1 MKKLTAFL
9 LCIMPASTLLAA
21 PVSRIFQGVTTFN
34 SFATAAVANEFPV
47 GTPWTLLAEWDTDA
61 TPLYLGGAQGQY
73 RLTKLV
79 LTLKGVSG
87 DWTTSSLPNNAA
99 FTLNQG
105 APGRADSIQFSSGWG
120 PAAHSNPLLGDRQL
134 FSVNLTLTDPSGTAI
149 TALAPAPAGV
159 VTQAWSL
166 QATQSYLKIYLSDA
180 GNVSI
185 TGSLALEPTDE
196 EAPAVKIT
204 SPGSVRGRLYTLAA
218 RLEDNVRPVRVRYRL
233 MAPGQIKF
241 GPWSSVALSEG
252 ASTRN
257 WSRRGVEL
265 GKRGNWR
272 VQVQAFDAAGN
283 ASVIKALTVRRA
295 E

>member
-1 MKKLTAFL
+1 MKKLIIIL
-9 LCIMPASTLLAA
+9 WCVMPASTLLAA

-34 SFATAAVANEFPV
+34 SFATAAVAKEFPV
-47 GTPWTLLAEWDTDA
+47 GTSWTLLAEWDADA
-61 TPLYLGGAQGQY
+61 APLYMGGTQGQY

-105 APGRADSIQFSSGWG
+105 APGMADSIQFTSGWG

-166 QATQSYLKIYLSDA
+166 QATRSYLKIYLSEA

-185 TGSLALEPTDE
+185 TGSLASEPTDKQ
-196 EAPAVKIT
+196 APSVKIT
-204 SPGSVRGRLYTLAA
+204 SARSLRSRVYTLAA
-218 RLEDNVRPVRVRYRL
+218 RLTDDVRPVRVQYRL
-233 MAPGQIKF
+233 RAPGGKAF
-241 GPWSSVALSEG
+241 GKWSSVTLRNKAK
-252 ASTRN
+252 TQN
-257 WSRRGVEL
+257 WSQRVTLNRL
-265 GKRGNWR
+265 GAWHI
-272 VQVQAFDAAGN
+272 QVRAVDADNN
-283 ASVIKALTVRRA
+283 ASDVQMLRVNRIR
-295 E
+295 